1 MIDRILVV
9 DDEFLIRQLLEETA
23 ARRGLE
29 VVTAGSGEEAVD
41 ILETQEFQMAFVDMK
56 MSRMT
61 GMDVL
66 KFVRK
71 KCPAMLMVIMTAYG
85 TIDTAI
91 EAMKIG
97 AFDFIIKPFSPDQ
110 MDILIEKGRLW
121 LQLHERDNYFRE
133 EITGVADVSHRAI
146 GDSPQMCEVN
156 RLIRRV
162 APTDATVLLTGESGT
177 GKELIASEIHRLSDP
192 DGNKPYIRMNC
203 AAVPE
208 NLLES
213 ELFGHEKGAFT
224 GAVERRVGRFEL
236 ADGGTLLLD
245 EIGEIK
251 PAMQSKLLRVLQ
263 ESEFERVG
271 GNKTIKVNVRVIAS
285 TNRDLKKEVENNN
298 FREDLFYRLNVFPIH
313 LPPLRERNGD
323 AVMIARHYLEFQ
335 GRKLGRKLELDDT
348 AAHLILNYSWP
359 GNIRELQNVIERIA
373 ILEDGPE
380 IMACHFPVDMQ
391 KNVESMPV
399 ESAQSCRSMTGGA
412 AVPVDELF
420 DMREIE
426 RRTIVSAL
434 SKTNGNRTQA
444 ATLLGFSVRTLRN
457 KLNEYRNDPGMM
469 SSLTDLSGELE
480 L

>member
-23 ARRGLE
+23 SRRGLE
-29 VVTAGSGEEAVD
+29 VVTAGSGEEAVE
-41 ILETQEFQMAFVDMK
+41 ILEKQEFQMAFVDMK

-66 KFVRK
+66 KAARK
-71 KCPAMLMVIMTAYG
+71 KCPSMLMVIMTAYG

-133 EITGVADVSHRAI
+133 EMTGSADVPNRAI
-146 GDSPQMCEVN
+146 GDSPQMCEIQ
-156 RLIRRV
+156 RLIKRV
-162 APTDATVLLTGESGT
+162 APTDATILLTGESGT

-192 DGNKPYIRMNC
+192 EGNKPYIRMNC

-245 EIGEIK
+245 EVGEIK
-251 PAMQSKLLRVLQ
+251 PAMQAKLLRVLQ

-285 TNRDLKKEVENNN
+285 TNRDLKKEVAENN

-313 LPPLRERNGD
+313 LPPLRQRGED
-323 AVMIARHYLEFQ
+323 AVKIARHYLELQ
-335 GRKLGRKLELDDT
+335 GKKLGRHLELDDSAARLIT
-348 AAHLILNYSWP
+348 AYAWP
-359 GNIRELQNVIERIA
+359 GNIRELQNVIGRIA
-373 ILEDGPE
+373 ILEDGPR
-380 IMACHFPVDMQ
+380 IGACHFPADMRDTAGTAP
-391 KNVESMPV
+391 M
-399 ESAQSCRSMTGGA
+399 A
-412 AVPVDELF
+412 APAAAATQDVF
-420 DMREIE
+420 DMRIIE
-426 RRTIVSAL
+426 RQTILSAL
-434 SKTNGNRTQA
+434 TRTGGNRTQA
-444 ATLLGFSVRTLRN
+444 AALLGFSVRTLRN
-457 KLNEYRNDPGMM
+457 KLNEYRNDPEMLASLAAFGGDSGMPN
-469 SSLTDLSGELE
+469 SEV
-480 L
+480 